1 MNIPLPRRQR
11 GMTLLSLMIAS
22 AIGIFLVG
30 AVLKIYIDSKNS
42 FNMRSTVSEVAEN
55 QRFAIDDMRRILVMV
70 GREIRAI
77 EDTFPNR
84 RPFPLVGVNGIVDNG
99 NSGSDTIAI
108 RYRLGP
114 SCGNYQTVPLT
125 NLPTMVRFYVNGNN
139 ELVCEMTVNGV
150 KQTPDRVLA
159 SDVLLLKA
167 LYGVDDDADGY
178 ANRYLT
184 PTEINNEG
192 ISWASVVSLRFAL
205 LFKSAREIPV
215 PYQQTTTPDK
225 TILGLQT
232 STMSSIASQMD
243 GKHLYRV
250 ASTTLAL
257 RNLHPTIQ
265 RQ

>member
-1 MNIPLPRRQR
+1 MKSLLPRQQK
-11 GMTLLSLMIAS
+11 GMTLVSLMIAS

-42 FNMRSTVSEVAEN
+42 FNMRNTVSEVAEN
-55 QRFAIDDMRRILVMV
+55 QRFAIDDMRRILVMA

-77 EDTFPNR
+77 EDQFPNR
-84 RPFPLVGVNGIVDNG
+84 RPFPAVGANGIVDNG

-114 SCGNYQTVPLT
+114 SCGNYQNVPLT

-139 ELVCEMTVNGV
+139 ELVCEMTENGG
-150 KQTPDRVLA
+150 TPTTRVLA

-167 LYGVDDDADGY
+167 LYGVDDDTDGY

-184 PTEINNEG
+184 PTEINNQG

-205 LFKSAREIPV
+205 LFESPQEMPV
-215 PYQQTTTPDK
+215 PYRQTATPDK
-225 TILGLQT
+225 LILRLRT

-257 RNLHPTIQ
+257 RNLHPTVQ